1 MNAGSDRSASAAS
14 SSLLSLLLSLSLS
27 PVFSSFSFSFFS
39 FSFFSFSFFSLS
51 FFSFSFFSLSFF
63 SLSSFSFSPC
73 CFTASTSRHRR
84 SIFRFFVPMDA
95 RTLFA
100 RRSAV
105 LGSRGSATMLRE
117 ASAGNP
123 TLPCAANSC
132 FFLRRCSRRNST
144 WRHSVSSGAGTGS
157 RSCPSPA
164 SCS

>member
-39 FSFFSFSFFSLS
+39 FSFFSFSFFSL
-51 FFSFSFFSLSFF
+51 

-132 FFLRRCSRRNST
+132 FFLRRCSRRN
-144 WRHSVSSGAGTGS
+144 RM
-157 RSCPSPA
+157 RF
-164 SCS
+164 